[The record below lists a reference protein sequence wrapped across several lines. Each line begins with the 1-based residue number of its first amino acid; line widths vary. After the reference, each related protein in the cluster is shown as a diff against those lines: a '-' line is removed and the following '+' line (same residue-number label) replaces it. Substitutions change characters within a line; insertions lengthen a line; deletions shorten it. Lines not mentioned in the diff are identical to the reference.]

1 MEHGPPLP
9 AGFSAIGANREGRGM
24 GGWWRKER
32 SLNQLL
38 AGKIPETSP
47 QLVAYPVAIL
57 LFGVFVSRV
66 TWLFI
71 Q

>member
-1 MEHGPPLP
+1 
-9 AGFSAIGANREGRGM
+9 
-24 GGWWRKER
+24 
-32 SLNQLL
+32 LNQLL